1 MYRCPRCDKEY
12 RGETPAICE
21 QCKRP
26 LVVNGRYRIGHSIEV
41 NEQWGEDFD
50 ATDLKTKQNVVVREL
65 RIRKAEA
72 GSPTSRGML
81 SKYQGNVERLKRT
94 KFDGAAVLMNA
105 FEAEFKNSVCYYMVF
120 NEDAWAS
127 LGSELHEAA
136 ESGPSVGSQTS
147 SGDGDMNLDSL
158 DDLDNILGDESKK
171 PAQAGGS
178 KEGKRPSVVL
188 PAAAPKAAAA
198 APAKAK
204 AEVKA
209 DGGKKGGAVA
219 DEDGEGEGKDA
230 QISDDDLA
238 FLEKMLG
245 DVDGGGKGGA
255 ADDLPDYLKEVEKPK
270 AGGAKGAEGKK
281 PAGSQ
286 ASGDGKKAPGTAM
299 VKAKGDNLPA
309 KQGVGGGV
317 LARMTPVQK
326 AAAAGGVAIVVVIL
340 MVIFL
345 L

>member
-1 MYRCPRCDKEY
+1 M
-12 RGETPAICE
+12 CE

-50 ATDLKTKQNVVVREL
+50 ATDLKSKQNVVVREL

-127 LGSELHEAA
+127 LGGELHEAA
-136 ESGPSVGSQTS
+136 EGGPSVGSQTS

-171 PAQAGGS
+171 PAKGGD
-178 KEGKRPSVVL
+178 GKKPSAV
-188 PAAAPKAAAA
+188 AATP
-198 APAKAK
+198 PAKAK
-204 AEVKA
+204 AEAKA
-209 DGGKKGGAVA
+209 DGGGKKGATA
-219 DEDGEGEGKDA
+219 AEDDGEGEGEGKEA

-270 AGGAKGAEGKK
+270 AGGAKGGDGKK
-281 PAGSQ
+281 PAAG
-286 ASGDGKKAPGTAM
+286 GDGKKAPGTAM
-299 VKAKGDNLPA
+299 VKAKGDSVPA
-309 KQGVGGGV
+309 KQGAGGGM
-317 LARMTPVQK
+317 LARLTPVQK
-326 AAAAGGVAIVVVIL
+326 AAAAGGVAIFVVIL